1 MKAVLLDGP
10 NQVKVGEIAVPQCP
24 ADGFLLKVSAC
35 GLCGSDIRTI
45 RNGSGKIK
53 KYPVIMGHE
62 ITGVVAEVG
71 SCLQA
76 DYKVGD
82 KVAVGST
89 ASCGECYYCKKGQ
102 ENLCPDIMCLG
113 NGPVDFA
120 GGLAEYVP
128 VPRLFIEK
136 GPVKKLTNDIDMDV
150 AALAEPLTT
159 VMNSHDNI
167 QFDSGDTAVVIGAGP
182 IGALHIA
189 NLKLNGIG
197 TTIIADMFEERL
209 ALVAEAASPDIVVN
223 VKDENLVDVIKKVT
237 DGRGADIVIVACS
250 ARAVQEQAFS
260 YTRKGGHIIFFGGLP
275 DQNRMIQLDSNVL
288 HYSQLTLHGTYISRP
303 HHFFKAIDLIAHN
316 KLDLSK
322 FVTKMKL
329 DDFDQ
334 AMALA
339 ESGKVLKVVINP

>member
-1 MKAVLLDGP
+1 MKAVLLAGP
-10 NQVKVGEIAVPQCP
+10 NKVRVGEIAVPKCP
-24 ADGFLLKVSAC
+24 SDGFLLKVSAC

-53 KYPVIMGHE
+53 QYPVIMGHE
-62 ITGVVAEVG
+62 ITGVVEEVG
-71 SCLQA
+71 NTLHA

-89 ASCGECYYCKKGQ
+89 ASCGECYFCKKGQ
-102 ENLCPDIMCLG
+102 ENLCPDLKCLG
-113 NGPVDFA
+113 NGTVDFP
-120 GGLAEYVP
+120 GGLAEYVA

-136 GPVKKLTNDIDMDV
+136 GPVKKLSDNVDIDV

-167 QFDSGDTAVVIGAGP
+167 TFDSNDTAVIIGAGP

-197 TTIIADMFEERL
+197 TTIIADVFEERL
-209 ALVAEAASPDIVVN
+209 ALVAAAVSPDIVVN
-223 VKDENLVDVIKKVT
+223 VTKENLVDVIKKVT
-237 DGRGADIVIVACS
+237 HGRGADIVIIACS
-250 ARAVQEQAFS
+250 VKAVQEQAFS
-260 YTRKGGHIIFFGGLP
+260 YVRKGGHVIFFGGLP

-303 HHFFKAIDLIAHN
+303 HHFFKAIELITQN
-316 KLDLSK
+316 KIDLSK
-322 FVTKMKL
+322 LVTKMKM

>member
-1 MKAVLLDGP
+1 MKTVLLEGP
-10 NQVKVGEIAVPQCP
+10 NQVKVGEIATPKCP
-24 ADGFLLKVSAC
+24 SDGFLLKVSAC

-53 KYPVIMGHE
+53 QYPVIMGHE

-71 SCLQA
+71 SALQA

-89 ASCGECYYCKKGQ
+89 ASCGECYFCKKGQ
-102 ENLCPDIMCLG
+102 ENLCSDIKCLG

-128 VPRLFIEK
+128 VPHLFIEK
-136 GPVKKLTNDIDMDV
+136 GPVIKLTDDVDMDI

-167 QFDSGDTAVVIGAGP
+167 TFDSGDTAVVIGAGP

-197 TTIIADMFEERL
+197 TTIIADVFEERL
-209 ALVAEAASPDIVVN
+209 ALVAAAASPDIVVN
-223 VKDENLVDVIKKVT
+223 VKNENLVDVIKKVT
-237 DGRGADIVIVACS
+237 DGRGADIVIIACS
-250 ARAVQEQAFS
+250 VKAVQEQAFS
-260 YTRKGGHIIFFGGLP
+260 YVRKGGHVIFFGGLP
-275 DQNRMIQLDSNVL
+275 DQNRMVQLDSNVL

-303 HHFFKAIDLIAHN
+303 HHFFKAIELIEQN
-316 KLDLSK
+316 KIDLSK

-329 DDFDQ
+329 NDFDQ

>member
-1 MKAVLLDGP
+1 MKAVLLEGP
-10 NQVKVGEIAVPQCP
+10 NKVRVGEIAVPKCP
-24 ADGFLLKVSAC
+24 SDGFLLKVSAC

-53 KYPVIMGHE
+53 QYPVIMGHE

-71 SCLQA
+71 STLHA

-89 ASCGECYYCKKGQ
+89 ASCGECYFCKKGQ
-102 ENLCPDIMCLG
+102 ENLCSDIKCLG
-113 NGPVDFA
+113 NGPVDFP
-120 GGLAEYVP
+120 GGFAEYVA
-128 VPRLFIEK
+128 VPHMFIEK
-136 GPVKKLTNDIDMDV
+136 GPVKKLTNNVDIDV

-167 QFDSGDTAVVIGAGP
+167 TFDSNDTAVIIGAGP

-197 TTIIADMFEERL
+197 TTIIADVFEERL
-209 ALVAEAASPDIVVN
+209 ALVAAAASPDIVVN
-223 VKDENLVDVIKKVT
+223 VKKENLVDVIKKVT
-237 DGRGADIVIVACS
+237 HGRGADIVIVACS
-250 ARAVQEQAFS
+250 VKAVQEQAFS
-260 YTRKGGHIIFFGGLP
+260 YVRKGGHVIFFGGLP

-303 HHFFKAIDLIAHN
+303 HHFFKAIELITQN
-316 KLDLSK
+316 KIDLSK
-322 FVTKMKL
+322 LVTKMKM

>member
-1 MKAVLLDGP
+1 MKTVLLQGP
-10 NQVKVGEIAVPQCP
+10 NQVKVDEIAAPKCP

-53 KYPVIMGHE
+53 QYPVIMGHE

-71 SCLQA
+71 SALQA
-76 DYKVGD
+76 DYQVGD
-82 KVAVGST
+82 KMAVGST
-89 ASCGECYYCKKGQ
+89 ASCGECYFCKKGQ
-102 ENLCPDIMCLG
+102 ENLCPDIKCLG

-120 GGLAEYVP
+120 GGFAEYVA

-136 GPVKKLTNDIDMDV
+136 GPVKRLADDVDMDI

-167 QFDSGDTAVVIGAGP
+167 TFGANDTAVVIGAGP

-197 TTIIADMFEERL
+197 TTIIADVFKERL
-209 ALVAEAASPDIVVN
+209 ALVAAAASPDIVVN
-223 VKDENLVDVIKKVT
+223 VKNENLEDVIKKAT
-237 DGRGADIVIVACS
+237 NGRGADIVIVACS
-250 ARAVQEQAFS
+250 VKAVQEQAFS
-260 YTRKGGHIIFFGGLP
+260 YARKGGHVIFFGGLP

-288 HYSQLTLHGTYISRP
+288 HYSQLTLYGTYISRP
-303 HHFFKAIDLIAHN
+303 HHFFKAIELISN
-316 KLDLSK
+316 KRIDLSK

-339 ESGKVLKVVINP
+339 ESGKILKVVINP